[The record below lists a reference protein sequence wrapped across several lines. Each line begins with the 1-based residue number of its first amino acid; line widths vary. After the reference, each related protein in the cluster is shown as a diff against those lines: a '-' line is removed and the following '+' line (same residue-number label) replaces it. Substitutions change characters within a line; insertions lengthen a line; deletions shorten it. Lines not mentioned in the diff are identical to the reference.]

1 MTTILYPT
9 RGGDTTH
16 RNQDWVFSLAKES
29 AAKLVLLYVSNVR
42 FLDRLRTPVGI
53 DRVWEELDSMGDFLL
68 TMGQDRAEQVGVTA
82 DKAIRHGRFREA
94 LKEVIEEEN
103 VSTVVLGRPAQGTAI
118 TTAEYIQ
125 EIAEYLTAETDVEVF
140 LIHEGKVID
149 HILPRNGN
157 NLMTK
162 SVTTRLGDLETA
174 VNQTKTRLSAENII
188 GRIWNHDYT
197 VWQPDPEEITNRLG
211 WLHLPQ
217 NMVEEL
223 DRIQTLV
230 QSVKAE
236 GYTNVL
242 LLGMGGS
249 SLAPEVFSK
258 TFGPDA
264 KGLHL
269 EVCDSTHPDT
279 ILAYANQLDYAR
291 TLFIVSTK
299 SGGTVET
306 LSFFKYFYN
315 QVAHSLGEAKAGK
328 HFVAITDPGSKLEK
342 LAATYKFRE
351 TFLNDPNIGGRY
363 SVLSFF
369 GLVPAALVEVNI
381 KRLLERAA
389 SMTGSEGNEAGA
401 SLGAIMG
408 AGANNG
414 RDKLTLITSPE
425 IASFGDWVEQLVA
438 ESTGKNGKGILP
450 VVSEPLGEP
459 DVYGDDR
466 LFVHLRLAGDETNTA
481 ALQALVAAG
490 HPVVQ
495 IDLADKYDLG
505 SQFFLWEMATAVAG
519 HIMGIH
525 PFDQPNVESAK
536 KRATAMVNAY
546 QEQGPTTPK
555 RSQRIN

>member
-1 MTTILYPT
+1 MT
-9 RGGDTTH
+9 
-16 RNQDWVFSLAKES
+16 Q
-29 AAKLVLLYVSNVR
+29 LL
-42 FLDRLRTPVGI
+42 
-53 DRVWEELDSMGDFLL
+53 E
-68 TMGQDRAEQVGVTA
+68 
-82 DKAIRHGRFREA
+82 
-94 LKEVIEEEN
+94 
-103 VSTVVLGRPAQGTAI
+103 
-118 TTAEYIQ
+118 
-125 EIAEYLTAETDVEVF
+125 
-140 LIHEGKVID
+140 
-149 HILPRNGN
+149 
-157 NLMTK
+157 
-162 SVTTRLGDLETA
+162 TRLGSYHAA
-174 VNQTKTRLSAENII
+174 VNQAQSNLSVENII
-188 GRIWNHDYT
+188 GRIWEHDHT
-197 VWQPDPEEITNRLG
+197 IWQPDPAEITNRLG

-217 NMVEEL
+217 NMIDSLDQIQSLVE
-223 DRIQTLV
+223 
-230 QSVKAE
+230 SVKAE
-236 GYTNVL
+236 SYTNVL

-258 TFGPDA
+258 TFGADTN
-264 KGLHL
+264 GLHL
-269 EVCDSTHPDT
+269 EVCDSTHPNT

-291 TLFIVSTK
+291 TLFVVSTK

-315 QVAHSLGEAKAGK
+315 QVAHSLGKDEAGK

-342 LAATYKFRE
+342 LAATYNFRE

-369 GLVPAALVEVNI
+369 GLVPAALVGLDV
-381 KRLLERAA
+381 KLLLERAA
-389 SMTGSEGNEAGA
+389 SMTSSEGNEAGA
-401 SLGAIMG
+401 LLGAILG

-414 RDKLTLITSPE
+414 RDKLTLITSSE

-450 VVSEPLGEP
+450 VVSEPVGEP

-466 LFVHLRLAGDETNTA
+466 LFVHLQLAGDNSNTA
-481 ALQALVAAG
+481 ALDALTAAG

-495 IDLADKYDLG
+495 MELADKYDLG

-546 QEQGPTTPK
+546 QEQGQLPQSNPQELTRESSRAFLSQAKPGDYLAIQAYVQPTAEMEATLQDLRLHLREHTKLAITIGYGPRFLHSTGQLHK
-555 RSQRIN
+555 GDGGNGLFMQFTSDSAETVPIPDTAGNDDSSITFDVLILAQALGDAQALQDENRRVIHYHLGQDPVAALKNI